1 MRKRFIIGLIC
12 LSATATAQEAQRL
25 HTLGKNYLVD
35 GDYANAE
42 AMLVSA
48 LAADTANPA
57 IIKDLSL
64 CYYFEKEFQK
74 GLTLILP
81 VMGTTTCDDQC
92 YQLAGNLYKGS
103 GQSGEAERVFREGIA
118 RFPQSGPLYSELGEL
133 KAQGKSPESIALWER
148 GIENDP
154 AYPRNY
160 YHACRYYAGTPEL
173 LRGLLYAEIYINM
186 DPQGTRTSE
195 IKELLLSG
203 YRDYFRQRA
212 SYEPVADKIRFLARV
227 SKSLDRQSTS
237 VKEINTQTLTIIR
250 TRFIIDWYQ
259 DRSDR
264 YLAYRLFEFHRELL
278 RKGLFEA
285 YNQWVFGPADQL
297 QKFQSWTQLHGTEY
311 AALLK
316 WIRNKPFT
324 MPPGQ
329 HYYR

>member
-1 MRKRFIIGLIC
+1 MRKRFIIFFLW
-12 LSATATAQEAQRL
+12 LSVSAAAQESQRL

-48 LAADTANPA
+48 LAADTASLA
-57 IIKDLSL
+57 IIKDLTL

-74 GLTLILP
+74 GLDLILP
-81 VMGTTTCDDQC
+81 VMSGAKGDDQC

-103 GQSGEAERVFREGIA
+103 GRSGEAEKVFREGIA

-133 KAQGKSPESIALWER
+133 KAQAQGDESIALWEK

-154 AYPRNY
+154 SYPRNY
-160 YHACRYYAGTPEL
+160 YHACRYYAGTPHQ

-195 IKELLLSG
+195 IKELLLAG
-203 YRDYFRQRA
+203 YRDYLRA
-212 SYEPVADKIRFLARV
+212 RPSLESGKDKYGFLRRV
-227 SKSLDRQSTS
+227 SKSLALQSAT
-237 VKEINTQTLTIIR
+237 VDEVNTQTLTMIR

-259 DRSDR
+259 VRSDN
-264 YLAYRLFEFHRELL
+264 YPSYHLFEFHRELL

-285 YNQWVFGPADQL
+285 YNQWLFGPADQL

-329 HYYR
+329 HYR